1 MIHKIGAI
9 PFAVRDD
16 RIAILFVT
24 SQRRGR
30 WILPKGNLLSQES
43 HKRGCQREAFE
54 EAGVKGK
61 VLKHLPL
68 TVVIGK
74 SADER
79 LDKVAVTY
87 YPLLV
92 TNQADDWPEA
102 EKRQRHWALLED
114 AIRVTDREDFH
125 TLIHQFEAIKPWVLE
140 TTKHKISKRKAK
152 QTPAQ

>member
-16 RIAILFVT
+16 RIAIMFVT

-30 WILPKGNLLSQES
+30 WILPKGNLRSKES
-43 HKRGCQREAFE
+43 HKTGCKREAFE
-54 EAGVKGK
+54 EAGVKGLF
-61 VLKHLPL
+61 LKHFPM

-74 SADER
+74 SVSER

-92 TNQADDWPEA
+92 TKQEDDWPEA

-114 AIRVTDREDFH
+114 ATRVTDREDFH
-125 TLIHQFEAIKPWVLE
+125 ILIKQFEMITPWVLE
-140 TTKHKISKRKAK
+140 TSKRKISKLTA
-152 QTPAQ
+152 